1 MAFESL
7 TDKLSMIFKKLRGK
21 AKITESNIDEML
33 KEIRIALL
41 EADVNFKVVKSFL
54 ENVKQKAIGQDVLG
68 KIDPSQLIVKIVHD
82 EIIELLGGDDCE
94 LNIKKKPT
102 TIMFVGLQ
110 GTGKTTTAAKL
121 AYHLKNKQKKKVLLV
136 AGDVYRPAAIDQLGQ
151 LAKSIGVE
159 MFTMGTNVSPVEISL
174 KAQQKAID
182 ENYDVMIIDTAGRLS
197 IDEQLMEELTLIKKA
212 VNPEEVLFLVDAAS
226 GQDTYNT
233 ANIFN
238 EKVGL
243 TGYIMS
249 KFDGDARG
257 GSALSIRYL
266 THLPIKFVGVGEKV
280 ADLDVFHPDRMAD
293 RILGMGDVVTLVEK
307 AQEQIDE
314 KEAKKTMNKMMN
326 GTFNLDD
333 MLHQMKQ
340 VTKLGSLGGLLRL
353 IPGMPKI
360 TPEQQEYAEKEM
372 RSFEIVINSMTKEER
387 QHPEILKFSRKQ
399 RICLGSGK
407 TMQDINKVLKKY
419 EQSKQMME
427 QMAKMK
433 KNGGGFPGGGFPGGG
448 FPGAGGFPGGFPGR

>member
-94 LNIKKKPT
+94 LNVKKKPT

-197 IDEQLMEELTLIKKA
+197 IDEQLMYERTGMDIAMVYRLSRQWHGRVA
-212 VNPEEVLFLVDAAS
+212 
-226 GQDTYNT
+226 TY
-233 ANIFN
+233 
-238 EKVGL
+238 G
-243 TGYIMS
+243 
-249 KFDGDARG
+249 
-257 GSALSIRYL
+257 
-266 THLPIKFVGVGEKV
+266 
-280 ADLDVFHPDRMAD
+280 
-293 RILGMGDVVTLVEK
+293 
-307 AQEQIDE
+307 ID
-314 KEAKKTMNKMMN
+314 K
-326 GTFNLDD
+326 
-333 MLHQMKQ
+333 
-340 VTKLGSLGGLLRL
+340 R
-353 IPGMPKI
+353 
-360 TPEQQEYAEKEM
+360 
-372 RSFEIVINSMTKEER
+372 
-387 QHPEILKFSRKQ
+387 
-399 RICLGSGK
+399 
-407 TMQDINKVLKKY
+407 
-419 EQSKQMME
+419 
-427 QMAKMK
+427 
-433 KNGGGFPGGGFPGGG
+433 
-448 FPGAGGFPGGFPGR
+448 